1 MQDLIL
7 NILQMEKKRI
17 GKFCALYPTKPSEL
31 SSIVCLLIGRE
42 NEKKKKNMIVPG
54 REIIPFEKE
63 KKGFESYIALCIR
76 VHISCNYCKIE
87 KSTYCK
93 EFFSLSL
100 TLETIHYYRKCIM
113 AT

>member
-1 MQDLIL
+1 
-7 NILQMEKKRI
+7 MEKKKGI

-42 NEKKKKNMIVPG
+42 NEKKKKRMIVPG
-54 REIIPFEKE
+54 RKIIPFEKE
-63 KKGFESYIALCIR
+63 RKKGFESYIALCIR

-100 TLETIHYYRKCIM
+100 TLETIHYYCRKCIM